1 MNLAIRAFRNKLI
14 NSINEENLPIEV
26 KRLVVR
32 EILDQINETSENEIQ
47 FEIKKL
53 EENKEEKENGST
65 ESTPKH

>member
-26 KRLVVR
+26 KRLVVK
-32 EILDQINETSENEIQ
+32 EILDQINETAENEIQ